1 MAVRGRTGGVN
12 HQNGPVA
19 KKSKQHAHGATPA
32 TTALVEA
39 GITFTLHPYEHHDD
53 NTDFGD
59 EAVRAIGA
67 DPLRVFK
74 TLVADVGGKLVVAV
88 VPVARQ
94 LDLKA
99 LAAAFD
105 AKKATMADPTHAAR
119 STGYVVGG
127 ISPIGQR
134 TQLPTVV
141 DASADDFETVY
152 VSAGRRGL
160 QVELAAADLRTVTG
174 ARAVGIAH

>member
-1 MAVRGRTGGVN
+1 VRLEGQDVT
-12 HQNGPVA
+12 VA

-39 GITFTLHPYEHHDD
+39 GITFTLHPYEHQDGTT
-53 NTDFGD
+53 NFGEEAARALGVD
-59 EAVRAIGA
+59 ETQI
-67 DPLRVFK
+67 FK

-88 VPVARQ
+88 IPVAQQ

-99 LAAAFD
+99 LATAFE
-105 AKKATMADPTHAAR
+105 AKKATLADPTHAAR

-134 TQLPTVV
+134 SALPTVV
-141 DASADDFETVY
+141 DASADDFETIF

-160 QVELAAADLRTVTG
+160 QVELAAADLRAVTQ
-174 ARAVGIAH
+174 ARSVSVAH

>member
-1 MAVRGRTGGVN
+1 M
-12 HQNGPVA
+12 A

-39 GITFTLHPYEHHDD
+39 GITFTLHPYAHQDGTTNCGEEAARAL
-53 NTDFGD
+53 GVD
-59 EAVRAIGA
+59 ETQI
-67 DPLRVFK
+67 FK

-88 VPVARQ
+88 IPVAQQ

-105 AKKATMADPTHAAR
+105 AKKATLADPTHAAR

-127 ISPIGQR
+127 ISPVGQR
-134 TQLPTVV
+134 SPLPTVV
-141 DASADDFETVY
+141 DASADDFETVF

-160 QVELAAADLRTVTG
+160 QVELDPADLRTVTG
-174 ARAVGIAH
+174 ARSVSVAH

>member
-1 MAVRGRTGGVN
+1 M
-12 HQNGPVA
+12 A

-39 GITFTLHPYEHHDD
+39 GITFTLHPYEHHDA
-53 NTDFGD
+53 NTDFGE
-59 EAVRAIGA
+59 EAARALDV
-67 DPLRVFK
+67 DPTRIFK

-88 VPVARQ
+88 IPVARQ

-99 LAAAFD
+99 LGAAFET
-105 AKKATMADPTHAAR
+105 KKATLADPTHAAR
-119 STGYVVGG
+119 STGYMVGG

-134 TQLPTVV
+134 SSLPTVV
-141 DASADDFETVY
+141 DASADDFETIF

-160 QVELAAADLRTVTG
+160 QVELAPGDLLAVTQ
-174 ARAVGIAH
+174 ARSVSVAH

>member
-1 MAVRGRTGGVN
+1 M
-12 HQNGPVA
+12 A
-19 KKSKQHAHGATPA
+19 KKSKHAHGATPA

-39 GITFTLHPYEHHDD
+39 GISFTLHPYDHHDD
-53 NTDFGD
+53 TTRFGE
-59 EAVRAIGA
+59 EAAEALGVDTSRI
-67 DPLRVFK
+67 FK
-74 TLVADVGGKLVVAV
+74 TLVAEVAGKLVVAV

-105 AKKATMADPTHAAR
+105 AKKATMADPSHAAR

-134 TQLPTVV
+134 TPLPTVV
-141 DASADDFETVY
+141 DASADDFETIF

-160 QVELAAADLRTVTG
+160 QVELAAADLRAITR
-174 ARAVGIAH
+174 ARSAVIGH

>member
-1 MAVRGRTGGVN
+1 MAKR
-12 HQNGPVA
+12 
-19 KKSKQHAHGATPA
+19 SKQHAHGATPA

-39 GITFTLHPYEHHDD
+39 GITFTLHPYEHQDG
-53 NTDFGD
+53 TTGFGEEAARALGVD
-59 EAVRAIGA
+59 ESQM
-67 DPLRVFK
+67 FK
-74 TLVADVGGKLVVAV
+74 TLVVDVGGKLVVAV
-88 VPVARQ
+88 IPVARQ

-127 ISPIGQR
+127 ISPVGQR
-134 TQLPTVV
+134 TPLPTVV
-141 DASADDFETVY
+141 DASADDFATVF

-160 QVELAAADLRTVTG
+160 QVELAPADLQKITK
-174 ARAVGIAH
+174 ARSIGVAH